1 MVEHKRLVS
10 RVKRQRKPLSSS
22 YRDEKVVEPIPN
34 RANFQSRVLGTLL
47 MLFCLKGPGFLCTP
61 SFLRKTGNFKSRI
74 CVLIAVLL
82 PLVFLSVTAH
92 AAEGDIRLGDV
103 ERSAE
108 NGTIQGY
115 LEVEHNGVWKGVCD
129 DYFTDDDAGVAC
141 RQLSGTTHP
150 GLGKAL
156 VHLDGPSDDFWLDD
170 MLCKG
175 DETKLSLCPRSHNP
189 GVPGQNIEPGDS
201 GYWGNDNCR
210 NYEYAGA
217 VCYETVTTPKAPK
230 NLTATPRAEEHA
242 ILLEWTAPYFILEEV
257 EQKPASASHMYS
269 IVTGYKIEVSEDGGN
284 NWDDLVSN
292 TMSTRTIH
300 SHIRLDIGDTRHYRV
315 SAINSAGTGD
325 PSNIA
330 SATVGGTGSVDEP
343 GTVTLSSSQPQV
355 GTAVTATLSDPDGSV
370 SSVTWEWHRSTDQ
383 NNWGSPITDAT
394 SASYTPVA
402 GDVGYYL
409 RATASYSDGQG
420 SGKSAEVV
428 SQNQVQAAPVLN
440 RAPEFPYS
448 AIARS
453 VDENTGAGQNIGA
466 PVEATDQN
474 SDTLEYSLGGT
485 DAASFDI
492 EDGTGQLKTKAALDY
507 EGKSPYSVVVTA
519 KDPSNAS
526 DAIAVT
532 ISVVNVDEPGTVT
545 LSASEPRVTMEVT
558 ATLSDPDGS
567 VSSVTWEWHRST
579 DQNNWGSPITG
590 ATSASYTPGVDDEL
604 RYLRATAS
612 YTDPEGSG
620 KSAQGVSD
628 NVVPDEN
635 WPPEFSD
642 ETATRSVAENTPAGE
657 NIGDPFTATEPEND
671 TLEYSLGG
679 MDAASFTIET
689 INGSGQIK
697 TKDPLNYEHK
707 NSYSVDVVAADT
719 LGASDSIR
727 VTINVTDM
735 DEDGEVTLSPVQPQ
749 VDTAS
754 TATLSDPD
762 VPVSGITWKWYKSS
776 TRNNSWAVISGA
788 TSASYTPVTGDVNNY
803 LRATATYTDR
813 HGSSKTAHGISDLV
827 VRVEPPSNNPP
838 EFPSNTQNTFSV
850 AENTPAGEDIGEVT
864 ATDSDSNDAGKLTYS
879 LGGTDGNSFRL
890 DDQTAGQILTYAA
903 LNYEHRNSYSVVVTA
918 EDPSKASDTIMV
930 TINVTDVDEP
940 GILTLSPSQ
949 PRVGSAVRATL
960 REPDDGL
967 SNLSWEWHRSLDKSS
982 GSWSPIS
989 GETSDRYTPVADD
1002 IGSYLQATASYDDKH
1017 SPPGKEVQAVSAN
1030 PVRVASTT
1038 TNNGGTRSTSA
1049 TTVPR
1054 APRDLTATGGDGE
1067 VTLGWRVPDDGGSAI
1082 KYYEYKVDNG
1092 AWTSTGGKST
1102 TYTVTG
1108 LTNGQP
1114 YEFRV
1119 RAVNSEGYGA
1129 ESEPISAT
1137 PATVPGAPRNLGGAQ
1152 GNAEVT
1158 LSWDAPDDGG
1168 SFIERYEYKVDSSTW
1183 ISTGGK
1189 ATTYTVMGLTSGQTY
1204 EFRVRAVNSIGSGAA
1219 SQPASIAP
1227 ATGPGA
1233 PRNLTLT
1240 SGDQYMMLIWERPE
1254 DNGGL
1259 RITGYEYS
1267 QKEENGSFGEW
1278 TSIDN
1283 SAPGEANETSYAVT
1297 GLKNGTV
1304 YSFRVRAVNE
1314 VGPGDPSA
1322 EATAEVNTP
1331 SFRRARR
1338 ASLNILPTFGRT
1350 MARNSVD
1357 ALTWRLDSVLSGSFE
1372 RTGMFRL
1379 MDQHAGLHEVLGTDI
1394 WDDPDQWEEL
1404 SLEELL
1410 YGSSFI
1416 IEAGVMPR
1424 KPKEY
1429 PKEYSTEYPKEDSA
1443 DENMWINEDEK
1454 PVAIERKGDIG
1465 FWGKAD
1471 YNNLSVSGDELFAWD
1486 GKMVSGYMGVDRWV
1500 NEKVLTGLSVS
1511 LTKGNFDYT
1520 DATPGEEGRGDY
1532 YVKMLSVSPYVSWFL
1547 SDDVYLWSALGYG
1560 RGGIDIDDEEAH
1572 SVASSDLSYKSV
1584 AVGGS
1589 GRLFDVGDTTFS
1601 LKSEAFKVWMD
1612 VEGDDYL
1619 IDELSVGVHQLRL
1632 SMEGSYEYRFASGT
1646 WFNPLV
1652 EVALRHDG
1660 GDGETG
1666 TGVELGGGFL
1676 YENPNLG
1683 LSVSG
1688 RGRWLAAHSSQE
1700 FSQWGVGG
1708 AVIFDT
1714 GADKRGAL
1722 FSVAPEW
1729 GDTSSGVEGLWE
1741 RGVEGLSS
1749 KDGGDAGMHLDAEF
1763 GYGLSALG
1771 GDGLL
1776 TPYSGLRLGGDGRRQ
1791 YRLGS
1796 RLDLGRSASLSL
1808 ETDRRQSDTTKPEHG
1823 IMLRGKLN
1831 F

>member
-1 MVEHKRLVS
+1 M
-10 RVKRQRKPLSSS
+10 
-22 YRDEKVVEPIPN
+22 
-34 RANFQSRVLGTLL
+34 
-47 MLFCLKGPGFLCTP
+47 
-61 SFLRKTGNFKSRI
+61 
-74 CVLIAVLL
+74 
-82 PLVFLSVTAH
+82 
-92 AAEGDIRLGDV
+92 
-103 ERSAE
+103 
-108 NGTIQGY
+108 
-115 LEVEHNGVWKGVCD
+115 
-129 DYFTDDDAGVAC
+129 
-141 RQLSGTTHP
+141 
-150 GLGKAL
+150 
-156 VHLDGPSDDFWLDD
+156 
-170 MLCKG
+170 
-175 DETKLSLCPRSHNP
+175 
-189 GVPGQNIEPGDS
+189 
-201 GYWGNDNCR
+201 
-210 NYEYAGA
+210 
-217 VCYETVTTPKAPK
+217 
-230 NLTATPRAEEHA
+230 
-242 ILLEWTAPYFILEEV
+242 
-257 EQKPASASHMYS
+257 
-269 IVTGYKIEVSEDGGN
+269 
-284 NWDDLVSN
+284 
-292 TMSTRTIH
+292 
-300 SHIRLDIGDTRHYRV
+300 
-315 SAINSAGTGD
+315 
-325 PSNIA
+325 
-330 SATVGGTGSVDEP
+330 
-343 GTVTLSSSQPQV
+343 
-355 GTAVTATLSDPDGSV
+355 
-370 SSVTWEWHRSTDQ
+370 
-383 NNWGSPITDAT
+383 
-394 SASYTPVA
+394 
-402 GDVGYYL
+402 
-409 RATASYSDGQG
+409 
-420 SGKSAEVV
+420 
-428 SQNQVQAAPVLN
+428 
-440 RAPEFPYS
+440 
-448 AIARS
+448 
-453 VDENTGAGQNIGA
+453 
-466 PVEATDQN
+466 
-474 SDTLEYSLGGT
+474 
-485 DAASFDI
+485 
-492 EDGTGQLKTKAALDY
+492 
-507 EGKSPYSVVVTA
+507 
-519 KDPSNAS
+519 
-526 DAIAVT
+526 
-532 ISVVNVDEPGTVT
+532 
-545 LSASEPRVTMEVT
+545 
-558 ATLSDPDGS
+558 
-567 VSSVTWEWHRST
+567 
-579 DQNNWGSPITG
+579 
-590 ATSASYTPGVDDEL
+590 
-604 RYLRATAS
+604 
-612 YTDPEGSG
+612 
-620 KSAQGVSD
+620 
-628 NVVPDEN
+628 PDEN
-635 WPPEFSD
+635 WPPKFSD

-671 TLEYSLGG
+671 TLIYSLGG
-679 MDAASFTIET
+679 TDADSFTIET
-689 INGSGQIK
+689 IDNSDDTYSGQLK
-697 TKDPLNYEHK
+697 TKVGVELNYEAK
-707 NSYSVDVVAADT
+707 NSYSVDVI
-719 LGASDSIR
+719 ASDSLDASDSVR
-727 VTINVTDM
+727 VTINVTDEN
-735 DEDGEVTLSPVQPQ
+735 DDGTVTLSSEHPQ
-749 VDTAS
+749 VGTEI
-754 TATLSDPD
+754 TATLEDPD
-762 VPVSGITWKWYKSS
+762 GSVSGKMWKWYKSS
-776 TRNNSWAVISGA
+776 NLPSQNNWSEISGA
-788 TSASYTPVTGDVNNY
+788 TSASYTPVTADQGNF
-803 LRATATYTDR
+803 LRATVTYTDR
-813 HGSSKTAHGISDLV
+813 HGSGQTAHGVSDTTV
-827 VRVEPPSNNPP
+827 TEAPVSNNAPVFD
-838 EFPSNTQNTFSV
+838 EGDSATRSV
-850 AENTPAGEDIGEVT
+850 DENAAGENVGAPVGAMDQ
-864 ATDSDSNDAGKLTYS
+864 DPNDAGRLTYL
-879 LGGTDGNSFRL
+879 LGGTHAASFSI
-890 DDQTAGQILTYAA
+890 DNTSGQIKTRSP
-903 LNYEHRNSYSVVVTA
+903 LNYETRSSYSVTITVR
-918 EDPSKASDTIMV
+918 DPSDATDTISV
-930 TINVTDVDEP
+930 TIDVNDLDES
-940 GILTLSPSQ
+940 GVLTLSPSQ
-949 PRVGSAVRATL
+949 PRVGSAVRAGLT
-960 REPDDGL
+960 EPDDGL
-967 SNLSWEWHRSLDKSS
+967 SNLSREWHRSLDKSS
-982 GSWSPIS
+982 DNWSPIS

-1002 IGSYLQATASYDDKH
+1002 IGYYLQATASYDDKH
-1017 SPPGKEVQAVSAN
+1017 SPPRKEVQAVSNN

-1038 TNNGGTRSTSA
+1038 TNNRGTRPTP
-1049 TTVPR
+1049 TTAVPH
-1054 APRDLTATGGDGE
+1054 APSGLTAVRGDAQ
-1067 VTLGWRVPDDGGSAI
+1067 VTLNWRVPDDGGSAI

-1092 AWTSTGGKST
+1092 KWISTRGKST
-1102 TYTVTG
+1102 TYTVIG
-1108 LTNGQP
+1108 LTNGQT

-1119 RAVNSEGYGA
+1119 RAVNSVGPGTA
-1129 ESEPISAT
+1129 SQPVSIA
-1137 PATVPGAPRNLGGAQ
+1137 PATVPGAPRNLGGAR
-1152 GNAEVT
+1152 GNAEVM
-1158 LSWDAPDDGG
+1158 LDWDAPDDGG
-1168 SFIERYEYKVDSSTW
+1168 SFIERYEYKVDNGAW
-1183 ISTGGK
+1183 VSTGGK
-1189 ATTYTVMGLTSGQTY
+1189 STTYTVMGLTSGQTYEFRVRAVNSVGPGTASQPASVAPATVPGAPRNLGGARGNAEVTLSWDAPDDGGSSIERYEYKVDNGVWVSTGGKSTTYTVMGLTSGQTY
-1204 EFRVRAVNSIGSGAA
+1204 EFRVRAVNSIGSGSA

-1227 ATGPGA
+1227 ATVPGA

-1259 RITGYEYS
+1259 PITSYQYS
-1267 QKEENGSFGEW
+1267 QKEENGSFGGW
-1278 TSIDN
+1278 VSIDN
-1283 SAPGEANETSYAVT
+1283 SAYGEANETSYAVT

-1350 MARNSVD
+1350 MVRNSVD

-1443 DENMWINEDEK
+1443 DENIWIDQDEK
-1454 PVAIERKGDIG
+1454 PVVVERKGDIG

-1547 SDDVYLWSALGYG
+1547 SNDVYLWSALGYG
-1560 RGGIDIDDEEAH
+1560 RGGIDIDDEEAQ
-1572 SVASSDLSYKSV
+1572 SVATSDLSYKSV

-1612 VEGDDYL
+1612 LEGDDYL

-1808 ETDRRQSDTTKPEHG
+1808 ETERRQSDTTKPEHG
-1823 IMLRGKLN
+1823 IMLKGKLN